1 MIKLF
6 VLKNKYVK
14 LGHMVEQR
22 VGKDYKMLRRLGNG
36 AFGEIYEG
44 QNIHTREIVAIKLE
58 PLSTQFP

>member
-1 MIKLF
+1 
-6 VLKNKYVK
+6 
-14 LGHMVEQR
+14 MVEQR
-22 VGKDYKMLRRLGNG
+22 VGKDYKMLRRIGNG